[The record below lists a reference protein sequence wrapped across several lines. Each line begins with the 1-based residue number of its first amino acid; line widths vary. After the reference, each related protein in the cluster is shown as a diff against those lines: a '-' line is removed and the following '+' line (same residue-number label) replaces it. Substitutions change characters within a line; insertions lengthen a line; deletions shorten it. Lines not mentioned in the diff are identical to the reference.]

1 MSKKKLNFTLLVH
14 SLFCSFI
21 LIGFLSGCSQNRMD
35 FYENTDTT
43 DLSKENIG
51 GIKIGSIEKDVMNV
65 FGKPDSIH
73 RSQEPDTYYLIYGK
87 NEDVQFKIV
96 DGVVKEYFFSDQKL
110 TTEKGISIGDSKADV
125 IENYGKNYYT
135 RTDTGEKD
143 NVLGYFDKENNI
155 VLEFIFEKNL
165 AVILSTY
172 NGSSNH

>member
-51 GIKIGSIEKDVMNV
+51 GIKIGSIEKDVTNV

-96 DGVVKEYFFSDQKL
+96 DGVVKEYFFRTKSLPRKKVSPSGIPRQTLLRIMAKTIIREL
-110 TTEKGISIGDSKADV
+110 IQEKKTT
-125 IENYGKNYYT
+125 
-135 RTDTGEKD
+135 
-143 NVLGYFDKENNI
+143 F
-155 VLEFIFEKNL
+155 
-165 AVILSTY
+165 
-172 NGSSNH
+172 